1 MGGTAKRVSE
11 LGGGRQNHSLPSSRW
26 SLGGATQVVLW
37 FYFKYFCILWPYNN
51 LRFGKK
57 KLFKN
62 FFFSKYA

>member
-37 FYFKYFCILWPYNN
+37 FYWSFAK
-51 LRFGKK
+51 LRLGIYYLRKSF
-57 KLFKN
+57 
-62 FFFSKYA
+62 